1 MNGGSQVA
9 GRWQGEGDAEVV
21 ELSTDPEE
29 AADFDAIETPRD
41 RRPLVV
47 AVLAWLCAV
56 GWLIAVAWMHA
67 RDLTAAPDL
76 PTVLALLRDASGPL
90 ILIVVI
96 YLVAVR
102 TSRSEAAR
110 LVRISG
116 DLRGE
121 QARLEAVLASVA
133 NSIDRERE
141 DIKTQADRLMTI
153 GEESA
158 ERLRA
163 VGDKLK
169 ADMAILARDAELLH
183 QSTGGAR
190 GNLDAMIG
198 DLPRIQTQTVQLTGS
213 IEATGMVA
221 YERAGALDAQIAA
234 LVARGREADEV
245 AGGAAQKLAAHLAR
259 VEGVSDAAGAR
270 LVTASEV
277 MTAAIDGAL
286 GRAAE
291 AGDAA
296 RAGME
301 AQGAAMRALVEQS
314 EAAIARTGADATEAL
329 ARRVDEVR
337 TKLEALGAMLA
348 EHEVSSTKLIY
359 GVASGI
365 DRIDERFATIDEGAE
380 ARDARLSTAL
390 GSLATHADS
399 LANALDRGAT
409 SADGMIGKTETLMT
423 ALDATVREIDES
435 LPAAFARLDVAT
447 DASRAKVAGFAPE
460 VARIEREASAA
471 LDRLI
476 AAEALL
482 SDQQA
487 KIDALGATLDARLAT
502 SRAAANDLVAAVEGA
517 DARATAIAEGA
528 GATLVEAMVRVRET
542 AQSAAERAR
551 EALAA
556 VVPESAE
563 RLSAAVASA
572 LSAAVTT
579 HVEAQIGALAGNAER
594 AVGAAHA
601 ASDRLMRQMLT
612 IAETSAQVEA
622 RIAEARVEID
632 EADTDN
638 FARRVALL
646 IESLNSTAIDVTK
659 ILSNDITD
667 SAWSAYLKGDRGV
680 FTRRAIRL
688 LDAGEAREILRHYN
702 AETEFRDQVNRY
714 VHDFEA
720 MLRNVLATRSGSP
733 LGVTLLSSDMGKLYV
748 ALAQA
753 IQRLRS

>member
-9 GRWQGEGDAEVV
+9 GRWQGERDAVIV
-21 ELSTDPEE
+21 ELSTDPAEAVDLE
-29 AADFDAIETPRD
+29 AAELPRD
-41 RRPLVV
+41 RRPVV
-47 AVLAWLCAV
+47 AAVLAWLCAT
-56 GWLIAVAWMHA
+56 GWLITVALLHA
-67 RDLTAAPDL
+67 RDLSALEL
-76 PTVLALLRDASGPL
+76 PASVAIARDASGPL
-90 ILIVVI
+90 ILIAVV
-96 YLVAVR
+96 YLIAVR

-110 LVRISG
+110 LIKISG
-116 DLRGE
+116 DLRSE
-121 QARLEAVLASVA
+121 QGRLEAVLASVT

-141 DIKTQADRLMTI
+141 EIGTHADRLMTI
-153 GEESA
+153 GEDSA

-163 VGDKLK
+163 VGDRLK
-169 ADMAILARDAELLH
+169 ADVATLARDAELLR
-183 QSTGGAR
+183 QSTGAAR
-190 GNLDAMIG
+190 GNLDALIG
-198 DLPRIQTQTVQLTGS
+198 DLPRVQTQTVQLTGS
-213 IEATGMVA
+213 IESTRMIAH
-221 YERAGALDAQIAA
+221 ERAGALDAQIAA

-245 AGGAAQKLAAHLAR
+245 AGGAAQKLAAHLSR

-270 LVTASEV
+270 LVTAAET
-277 MTAAIDGAL
+277 MTGAIDAAL
-286 GRAAE
+286 ERAAE

-314 EAAIARTGADATEAL
+314 EAAIARTGADASEGLT
-329 ARRVDEVR
+329 RRVDEVR
-337 TKLEALGAMLA
+337 IKLEGLGAMLA
-348 EHEVSSTKLIY
+348 EHEASSTRLIY

-365 DRIDERFATIDEGAE
+365 DQIDERFATIDEGAE

-390 GSLATHADS
+390 GSLASHADS

-409 SADGMIGKTETLMT
+409 SADTMIGKTETLMT

-435 LPAAFARLDVAT
+435 LPAAFTRLDSAT
-447 DASRAKVAGFAPE
+447 DVSRAKIAGFAPE

-482 SDQQA
+482 SDQQG

-502 SRAAANDLVAAVEGA
+502 SRAAASDLVAAVEGA

-551 EALAA
+551 EAIAA
-556 VVPESAE
+556 VAPESAE

-572 LSAAVTT
+572 FSAAVTE
-579 HVEAQIGALAGNAER
+579 HVEVQIAELASIAER

-622 RIAEARVEID
+622 RIAEARAEMD

-659 ILSNDITD
+659 VLSNDITD
-667 SAWSAYLKGDRGV
+667 SAWNAYLKGDRGV
-680 FTRRAIRL
+680 FTRRAVRL

-702 AETEFRDQVNRY
+702 AEAEFRDQVNRY

-753 IQRLRS
+753 IERLRS